1 MSFKLVSLYVQVS
14 RIGKETRAVDD
25 TMSSTPN
32 DNLPPIGD
40 RLPEHAAPMFAAI
53 VRSLEAVAFWSAIAL
68 PFLYVPL
75 LVTGLEATAQLT
87 AFLTLLALHALAIV
101 GGYRYNRE

>member
-1 MSFKLVSLYVQVS
+1 MP
-14 RIGKETRAVDD
+14 
-25 TMSSTPN
+25 STPI

-40 RLPEHAAPMFAAI
+40 RLPEHAAPLLVAI
-53 VRSLEAVAFWSAIAL
+53 ARSIEAVAFWSAIAL

-75 LVTGLEATAQLT
+75 LVSGVRTGAQLS

-101 GGYRYNRE
+101 GGYRYNRD

>member
-1 MSFKLVSLYVQVS
+1 MSFKLVSLYVQFD
-14 RIGKETRAVDD
+14 RIGKEIRAVDD
-25 TMSSTPN
+25 TMPSIPN

-40 RLPEHAAPMFAAI
+40 RLPEHAVPMLVAI
-53 VRSLEAVAFWSAIAL
+53 VRSLEAVAFWCAIAL

-75 LVTGLEATAQLT
+75 LVTGLETTAQLT
-87 AFLTLLALHALAIV
+87 AFLSLLALHALAIG

>member
-1 MSFKLVSLYVQVS
+1 MPSAQNDTAS
-14 RIGKETRAVDD
+14 TR
-25 TMSSTPN
+25 TP
-32 DNLPPIGD
+32 GE
-40 RLPEHAAPMFAAI
+40 RLPEHVASLLARIA
-53 VRSLEAVAFWSAIAL
+53 RSLEAVAFWSAIAL

-75 LVTGLEATAQLT
+75 LVNGVGTTAQLT